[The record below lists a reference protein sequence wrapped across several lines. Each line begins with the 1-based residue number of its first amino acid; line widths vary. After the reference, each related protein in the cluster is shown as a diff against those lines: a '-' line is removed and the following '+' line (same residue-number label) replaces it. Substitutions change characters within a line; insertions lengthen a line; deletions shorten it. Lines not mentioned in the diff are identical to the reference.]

1 MEEENFWKNFL
12 EQEFKKDYFKSI
24 KKRLLD
30 DINSGKKIH
39 PNPSQFFKSLMLCKY
54 ETTKIVIVGQDPY
67 HSPNTANGL
76 AFSVGRNHKLPPS
89 LRNIFIEIED
99 DLAISNTSGD
109 LSHWAKQGV
118 MLLNTSL
125 SVVEGNPGS
134 HSKIGWELFTD
145 KVVSLIQAKGNRIFM
160 LWGNHAKQ
168 KNDLICENNFI
179 LEAAHPSPL
188 SASSG
193 FFGCK
198 HFSKANEILKSINQT
213 TIDWHTG

>member
-1 MEEENFWKNFL
+1 
-12 EQEFKKDYFKSI
+12 
-24 KKRLLD
+24 
-30 DINSGKKIH
+30 
-39 PNPSQFFKSLMLCKY
+39 
-54 ETTKIVIVGQDPY
+54 
-67 HSPNTANGL
+67 
-76 AFSVGRNHKLPPS
+76 
-89 LRNIFIEIED
+89 
-99 DLAISNTSGD
+99 
-109 LSHWAKQGV
+109 

-145 KVVSLIQAKGNRIFM
+145 KVVSLIQAKGNIIFM

-168 KNDLICENNFI
+168 KKDLICEKNFI

>member
-1 MEEENFWKNFL
+1 
-12 EQEFKKDYFKSI
+12 
-24 KKRLLD
+24 
-30 DINSGKKIH
+30 
-39 PNPSQFFKSLMLCKY
+39 
-54 ETTKIVIVGQDPY
+54 
-67 HSPNTANGL
+67 
-76 AFSVGRNHKLPPS
+76 
-89 LRNIFIEIED
+89 
-99 DLAISNTSGD
+99 
-109 LSHWAKQGV
+109 

-145 KVVSLIQAKGNRIFM
+145 KVVSLIQAKGNIIFM

-168 KNDLICENNFI
+168 KKDLIRKENFI

-213 TIDWHTG
+213 TIDWHTD

>member
-1 MEEENFWKNFL
+1 M
-12 EQEFKKDYFKSI
+12 
-24 KKRLLD
+24 
-30 DINSGKKIH
+30 
-39 PNPSQFFKSLMLCKY
+39 
-54 ETTKIVIVGQDPY
+54 
-67 HSPNTANGL
+67 
-76 AFSVGRNHKLPPS
+76 GRNHKLPPS
-89 LRNIFIEIED
+89 LRNIFIEIEN

-145 KVVSLIQAKGNRIFM
+145 KVVSLIQAKGNIIFM

-168 KNDLICENNFI
+168 KKDLICEKI
-179 LEAAHPSPL
+179 LFLRLHNSSPL